1 MMQSITNAVLNTI
14 FVSIPET
21 LVWCVFVLILLKR
34 KDMLDIYLWKENL
47 KQIIL
52 IVSLPVS
59 ISINLMRYIL
69 HVDNLVNFITI
80 EIMMC
85 SLIIYMIRKNNFL
98 NEKLNYIKIIFYV
111 ILADFI
117 VIITTEGLCVLIVT
131 LILNMTIEQINNNIC
146 LNICISILPRV
157 FQILI
162 ISFCLYKQSFGKMI
176 NCVELI
182 LKNKILTISMV
193 IFLFT
198 VGLSNY
204 FLQRF
209 IISTHYLNQ
218 YILYV
223 QIFFI
228 ILLILMPVILITS
241 YIVSIVN
248 LLLENSKLQVQK
260 DNIYMMIIIKIER
273 R

>member
-1 MMQSITNAVLNTI
+1 MMQNITNAVLNTI

-21 LVWCVFVLILLKR
+21 LVWCIFILILLKR

-117 VIITTEGLCVLIVT
+117 MIVTTEGICIVT
-131 LILNMTIEQINNNIC
+131 LTYVLNMTIDQINNNII
-146 LNICISILPRV
+146 LNIVLSIIPRV

-162 ISFCLYKQSFGKMI
+162 ISFSLYKQSFGKMI
-176 NCVELI
+176 NCIELI
-182 LKNKILTISMV
+182 LRNRILTISMV
-193 IFLFT
+193 MFLFT
-198 VGLSNY
+198 VLISNY
-204 FLQRF
+204 VFQRKIIAMHCF
-209 IISTHYLNQ
+209 NKYILIVEVSLTILMVLIPVIIIS
-218 YILYV
+218 
-223 QIFFI
+223 
-228 ILLILMPVILITS
+228 S
-241 YIVSIVN
+241 YIVSVFN
-248 LLLENSKLQVQK
+248 LLLENSKLRQEK
-260 DNIYMMIIIKIER
+260 ENIYDNN
-273 R
+273 